1 MLRAREPTSPG
12 GFRWLRIEPVVTVVS
27 VVRDHL
33 NCPYPCLLSSSPKIF
48 LSSRTELIVE
58 NGRGVYSIEN
68 SLEIEGSRNRNGMGL
83 PSCRRWAMG
92 RYWWFLDSRRRL
104 LTLKV
109 LVVRVCGLR

>member
-1 MLRAREPTSPG
+1 MFVIISIA
-12 GFRWLRIEPVVTVVS
+12 
-27 VVRDHL
+27 H
-33 NCPYPCLLSSSPKIF
+33 PCLLLPPPRSF
-48 LSSRTELIVE
+48 FSSRTELIVE
-58 NGRGVYSIEN
+58 NGRGVCSIEN